1 MPTNKDLER
10 IIEEQVEIAMGAST
24 FPTITVSAPE
34 FSLTALDT
42 AFNSAVAGADTDI
55 LGADV
60 TLTADGIVRVTV
72 AEDTGVKFK
81 IKVTRG
87 GVTEKMYFNSA
98 TALTADAL
106 YVFDVPLRSGDAI
119 NFQTDAGT
127 TISMMN
133 VDMIITMGP

>member
-10 IIEEQVEIAMGAST
+10 IIDEQVEIAIGAST
-24 FPTITVSAPE
+24 FPSITVETPD
-34 FSLTALDT
+34 FNLTTLDT
-42 AFNSAVAGADTDI
+42 AFNSVVAGANTDI

-81 IKVTRG
+81 IKVIRG

-119 NFQTDAGT
+119 NFQTDAAT